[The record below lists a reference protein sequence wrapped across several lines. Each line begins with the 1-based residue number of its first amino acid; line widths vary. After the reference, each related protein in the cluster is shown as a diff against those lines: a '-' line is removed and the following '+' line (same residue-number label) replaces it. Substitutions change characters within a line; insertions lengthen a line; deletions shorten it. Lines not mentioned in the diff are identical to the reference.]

1 MKQTVSKNI
10 EDTRKLAA
18 DFLQN
23 LKTSQNGAT
32 VVCLS
37 GDLGSGK
44 TAFAKEAGD
53 IVGIPRDEITSPT
66 FVIMKIFDI
75 QHPDFK
81 RLIHIDAY
89 RLQKES
95 ELINL
100 GWNEMVAE
108 PKNLILIEWPEMVEG
123 LIPKE
128 ARTIKFTFVD
138 EQTRMIEM
146 E

>member
-1 MKQTVSKNI
+1 MKTTVSKNI
-10 EDTRKLAA
+10 EDTRKLAVT
-18 DFLQN
+18 FLQN
-23 LKTSQNGAT
+23 LKASQKGAT

-44 TAFAKEAGD
+44 TAFAKEVGD

-89 RLQKES
+89 RLQKEN

-100 GWNEMVAE
+100 GWNEIIDE
-108 PKNLILIEWPEMVEG
+108 PKNLILIEWPEMVRG
-123 LIPKE
+123 LIPKD
-128 ARTIKFTFVD
+128 AQTIKFTFVD
-138 EQTRMIEM
+138 EQTREIKVE
-146 E
+146 